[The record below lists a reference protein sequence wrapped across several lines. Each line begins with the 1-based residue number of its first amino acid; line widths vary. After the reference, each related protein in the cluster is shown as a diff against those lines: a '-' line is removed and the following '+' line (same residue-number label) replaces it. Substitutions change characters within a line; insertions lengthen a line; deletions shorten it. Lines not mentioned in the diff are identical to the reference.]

1 MLSLP
6 KNNNFL
12 QKMVTATKFKGVLA
26 TVVTVLRL
34 CFIKIP
40 IVSEF
45 SGILLTVTYGE
56 KEFLKR
62 SFLKLIS

>member
-1 MLSLP
+1 
-6 KNNNFL
+6 
-12 QKMVTATKFKGVLA
+12 MVTATKFKGVLA

-34 CFIKIP
+34 FFIKIP